1 MVDARVRSSISS
13 MHLSLLRLSKACQHM
28 CEEIASAL
36 RDVLPRLLTRF
47 ASPADLA
54 REGSVV
60 EVRVVLVAHACFP
73 GLPTIPNS
81 PR

>member
-1 MVDARVRSSISS
+1 MVDARVRGSLSS
-13 MHLSLLRLSKACQHM
+13 MRLSHLSVSNTCHHM

-36 RDVLPRLLTRF
+36 RDVLPWLLTRF

-54 REGSVV
+54 RDGSVV
-60 EVRVVLVAHACFP
+60 EVRVVLVAHACFL
-73 GLPTIPNS
+73 GLATIPNS